1 MADSDQL
8 NQEPKEQLTANNDAE
23 VALDGF
29 KQPKSTRSKKLI
41 IAAIVIVILALAAF
55 IGYYLANR
63 SSKSQTTTNTSTVNL
78 SKVSFPGPYKVVG
91 NEILAA
97 NNHRFIPY
105 GFVLECMA
113 VTAPVNQLCQT
124 GTNGA
129 TVSGMAQI
137 QAARNFWDADAL
149 RFQVSRCSLFSQS
162 PYNKA
167 YLNLVNTMVDE
178 ANKLGMVAIVT
189 LQEEQCDS
197 KTKPF
202 PDATSVAFWNLIANN
217 FKNNPN
223 VFFDLFNE
231 PRLQVG
237 SSVSE
242 NQVWNIWQNGGS
254 VNQPPVNDTFVGM
267 QTLVNDIRSLGAN
280 NIIVA
285 ESNNFDHDLSEIMSH
300 LLKGSNIAYGVEPNL
315 GKNKDSEANWNQRF
329 GQYTSKI
336 PILSEAFLDNYGKG
350 NCNPN
355 SPTLLPK
362 LFPYLA
368 AHGMGV
374 LAWTLESGLYIV
386 HGNLDQPTTYGSAKT
401 ITCPNTK
408 KLDQAN
414 TIGPGQDLL
423 NFFRQYSPYGSGH

>member
-1 MADSDQL
+1 MYMKKWLSNKGFSHL
-8 NQEPKEQLTANNDAE
+8 YIL
-23 VALDGF
+23 VAL
-29 KQPKSTRSKKLI
+29 LI
-41 IAAIVIVILALAAF
+41 LLAIVVIGIKVYKDHLSPQA
-55 IGYYLANR
+55 
-63 SSKSQTTTNTSTVNL
+63 SKSAS
-78 SKVSFPGPYKVVG
+78 SISYPGPYRVVG

-97 NNHRFIPY
+97 NNQRFIPY

-113 VTAPVNQLCQT
+113 VSAPVSQLCQQ

-129 TVSGMAQI
+129 SVSGMAQVE
-137 QAARNFWDADAL
+137 AARNFWDANTI
-149 RFQVSRCSLFSQS
+149 RFQVSRCTLYSQV
-162 PYNKA
+162 PYNSA
-167 YLNLVNTMVDE
+167 YLSLVDSMVNE

-202 PDATSVAFWNLIANN
+202 PDATSVTFWNFMANH

-237 SSVSE
+237 SSVTE
-242 NQVWNIWQNGGS
+242 NDVWNIWQNGGA

-267 QTLVNDIRSLGAN
+267 QTLVNTIRKDGAN
-280 NIIVA
+280 NVVVA
-285 ESNNFDHDLSEIMSH
+285 ESNNFDHELTQIMTH
-300 LLKGSNIAYGVEPNL
+300 LLSGSNIAYGIEPNL
-315 GKNKDSEANWNQRF
+315 GRNKDSESNWNQRF

-350 NCNPN
+350 NCNPD

-368 AHGMGV
+368 SHGMGV
-374 LAWTLESGLYIV
+374 LVWTLESGLYIQN
-386 HGNLDQPTTYGSAKT
+386 GNLEQPTTYGSATT
-401 ITCPNTK
+401 ITCPKTK
-408 KLDQAN
+408 SINPGN

-423 NFFRQYSPYGSGH
+423 NFFRQYSPYGNH